1 MTDYRADYYSQI
13 ENFENQ
19 VTHVTEHILQEQE
32 RLRNS
37 TLQEFNQTVSQLI
50 ADHEVFAL
58 EGQCDPAAIDASL
71 KELEAWTESLKQV
84 HLELESIDNFLRYII
99 PSNQKLS
106 DLSEFNQEKCE
117 SLTKEVVRLRD
128 VDISALLQD
137 ISSYQQKITDKS
149 DENLA
154 MNETI
159 KETCLEVSEDID
171 QCWKLLEQVE
181 SYEQSTVKD
190 KPKHMDPIQST
201 YDQWKW
207 NQLAETEL
215 THLNQQLETLKD
227 TKEKLSAVIAKRSE
241 LKPSPKLME
250 MFTTYQLLTKFWKSQ
265 FIANLLPEVKNLEV
279 YPQSGKL
286 QFEVE
291 SIELT
296 VCMQNGVIQ
305 TVTLFSHELSY
316 DQIDSIKQGIL
327 IKVQSQKRS
336 LFEVLVLITDY
347 IIQSLK
353 LTINA

>member
-181 SYEQSTVKD
+181 SYEQSTVC
-190 KPKHMDPIQST
+190 
-201 YDQWKW
+201 
-207 NQLAETEL
+207 
-215 THLNQQLETLKD
+215 
-227 TKEKLSAVIAKRSE
+227 
-241 LKPSPKLME
+241 
-250 MFTTYQLLTKFWKSQ
+250 LLYTSRC
-265 FIANLLPEVKNLEV
+265 V
-279 YPQSGKL
+279 
-286 QFEVE
+286 
-291 SIELT
+291 
-296 VCMQNGVIQ
+296 
-305 TVTLFSHELSY
+305 
-316 DQIDSIKQGIL
+316 
-327 IKVQSQKRS
+327 
-336 LFEVLVLITDY
+336 
-347 IIQSLK
+347 
-353 LTINA
+353 